1 VEAQLAEHSH
11 GKREVAGSK
20 PAHGTTPN
28 GETMPK
34 IKTLDTT
41 PMDIMVMLAE
51 GNPGAASVLGK
62 MFNQG
67 EAIDPDSALGGM
79 SGLFALDTLG
89 IYGSHIWVLYKDIC
103 GQNLVRM
110 LGLLRANQ
118 LGFLSNADLKS
129 AVHAL
134 PADRALDVDALLAK
148 VKEQLPRFGE
158 DYPWL
163 TT

>member
-1 VEAQLAEHSH
+1 
-11 GKREVAGSK
+11 
-20 PAHGTTPN
+20 
-28 GETMPK
+28 MPK

-62 MFNQG
+62 MFHEG
-67 EAIDPDSALGGM
+67 EAIDPDSMLGGM

-118 LGFLSNADLKS
+118 LGFLSNADLKN